1 MKTVNIIS
9 IVALVAVGAIA
20 LMAWSGGNSN
30 TTSAPTA
37 SPAMVAQTEG
47 DSMENTAMMAQ
58 GNIVETAAEAGSF
71 NTLLAAAK
79 AAGLAETLATTQDI
93 TVFAPTDEAFAKLPT
108 GTVES
113 LLADPAK
120 LAEILKYHVV
130 SGTVMADKV
139 VTLSSATTLQGS
151 DVTIKVMGDKVMV
164 NDATVAQ
171 ADVTAS
177 NGVIHVID
185 TVLLP
190 SM

>member
-164 NDATVAQ
+164 NDATVVQ
-171 ADVTAS
+171 ADVVAS